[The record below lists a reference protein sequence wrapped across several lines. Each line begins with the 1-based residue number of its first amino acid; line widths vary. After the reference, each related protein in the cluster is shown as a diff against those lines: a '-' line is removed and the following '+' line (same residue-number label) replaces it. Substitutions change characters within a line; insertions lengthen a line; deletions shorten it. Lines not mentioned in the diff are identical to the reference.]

1 METTEQIRKVKAV
14 KSALLSMQR
23 HSWEQ
28 GVAAHAFLD
37 LGEKDMVIALA
48 MSAVMRQKEDGRA
61 AVMGSDQAVTDTCA
75 PGEAIAEAWRLTG
88 DPIFEDAL
96 NRLLDWALCRAPRTS
111 CGVVCHLIGTKQVW
125 ADSCYM
131 LPTFL
136 AAAGHTREA
145 VEQMEGYY
153 RLLCDPQTGLFHH
166 IRDAEAGRFVR
177 SDFWGG
183 GNGWAAASMA
193 RLLHRIPMQEEALRL
208 RLLAMELPLLK
219 ALRSMVREDG
229 LSHDILNRTDSFVE
243 VNFSQM
249 YAYALFTGMADGWLS
264 PEYLPLAEKM
274 RAAANEKVD
283 AYGFVRQVCGAPD
296 FCRPGISPEGQ
307 AFYLLM
313 ENAAERFHGHHRAS
327 SVPE

>member
-61 AVMGSDQAVTDTCA
+61 AVMGSDQAVTDPCA

-111 CGVVCHLIGTKQVW
+111 CGAVCHLIGTKQVW

-136 AAAGHTREA
+136 AAAGHAQEA

-166 IRDAEAGRFVR
+166 IWDAEARRFVR
-177 SDFWGG
+177 ADFWGG

-193 RLLHRIPMQEEALRL
+193 RLLHRIPAQEEKLHC

-219 ALRSMVREDG
+219 ALRGMVREDG
-229 LSHDILNRTDSFVE
+229 LSNDILDRTDSFEE

-249 YAYALFTGMADGWLS
+249 YAYALFTGMADGWLA
-264 PEYLPLAEKM
+264 PEYLSLAEKM

-283 AYGFVRQVCGAPD
+283 SYGFVRQVCGAPD

-313 ENAAERFHGHHRAS
+313 EAAAERFHRQRRAS
-327 SVPE
+327 SVSE

>member
-37 LGEKDMVIALA
+37 LGEKDMVTALA
-48 MSAVMRQKEDGRA
+48 MSAVMRQTEDGRA
-61 AVMGSDQAVTDTCA
+61 AVMGSDQTVTDPCA

-111 CGVVCHLIGTKQVW
+111 CGVVCHLIGTRQVW

-136 AAAGHTREA
+136 AAAGHAQEA
-145 VEQMEGYY
+145 VEQMEGYH
-153 RLLCDPQTGLFHH
+153 RLLCDPQSGLFHH
-166 IRDAEAGRFVR
+166 IWDAETGRFVR
-177 SDFWGG
+177 ADFWGG

-193 RLLHRIPMQEEALRL
+193 RLLHRIPAQEEELHLYAVWERSAEYCEIALIGENTENIGTYYGRRGTAL
-208 RLLAMELPLLK
+208 TKSAEEKLLAVFSAYYGTLGLIAEGLET
-219 ALRSMVREDG
+219 SDG
-229 LSHDILNRTDSFVE
+229 KKFGAGDVLETDMQIFARLSIPKE
-243 VNFSQM
+243 
-249 YAYALFTGMADGWLS
+249 G
-264 PEYLPLAEKM
+264 KK
-274 RAAANEKVD
+274 NE
-283 AYGFVRQVCGAPD
+283 
-296 FCRPGISPEGQ
+296 
-307 AFYLLM
+307 
-313 ENAAERFHGHHRAS
+313 
-327 SVPE
+327 